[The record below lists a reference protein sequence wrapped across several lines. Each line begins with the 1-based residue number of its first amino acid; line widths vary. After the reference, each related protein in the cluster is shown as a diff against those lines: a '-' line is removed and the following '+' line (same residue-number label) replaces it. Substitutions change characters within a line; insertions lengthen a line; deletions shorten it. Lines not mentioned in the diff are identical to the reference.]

1 MKTRVFLAVALVFS
15 LAMMSCG
22 NKKAAEANSETT
34 TQVCDSACTK
44 GAGECCAN
52 DSVCKGIC
60 NGTCAGDCENASCPK
75 KACDNAC
82 EK

>member
-52 DSVCKGIC
+52 DSVCKGTC
-60 NGTCAGDCENASCPK
+60 NGTGAGDCENASCPK

>member
-22 NKKAAEANSETT
+22 NKKAVEANSETT

-52 DSVCKGIC
+52 DSVCKGTC

>member
-15 LAMMSCG
+15 LSMMSCG

-52 DSVCKGIC
+52 DSVCKGTC

>member
-52 DSVCKGIC
+52 
-60 NGTCAGDCENASCPK
+60 GTCAGDCENASCPK

>member
-22 NKKAAEANSETT
+22 NKKAAEANPETT

-52 DSVCKGIC
+52 DSVCKGTC